1 MLNHQRVGEFNWD
14 ISWDVTDVTN
24 HLDMIMR
31 DQLISM
37 DSKIKLPI
45 IYNHWPMHR
54 EKMNQWIKGKTTFCR
69 TNPNRTFTSQN
80 SNLWRLRVKTMV

>member
-24 HLDMIMR
+24 QLDMIMR

-45 IYNHWPMHR
+45 IIIIYPCIEERLASGLR
-54 EKMNQWIKGKTTFCR
+54 E
-69 TNPNRTFTSQN
+69 NRLFVGQTQIEH
-80 SNLWRLRVKTMV
+80 LL